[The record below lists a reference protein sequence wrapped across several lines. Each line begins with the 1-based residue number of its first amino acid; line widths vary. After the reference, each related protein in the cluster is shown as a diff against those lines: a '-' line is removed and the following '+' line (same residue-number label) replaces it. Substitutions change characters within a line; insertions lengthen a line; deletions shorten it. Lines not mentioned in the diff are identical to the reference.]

1 MPEKRSLLLAASV
14 ISIAAF
20 SFTTS
25 TPALAAYACWYK
37 ATNGTS
43 WSIETLGT
51 HNFKQSKACKR
62 AKRKC
67 KRKLK
72 RAKRKKQISR
82 GTVSPSCYKSGQ
94 KSGF

>member
-1 MPEKRSLLLAASV
+1 MKQVRALTFAASV
-14 ISIAAF
+14 LTVAGL

-25 TPALAAYACWYK
+25 TPAMAAYACWYK

-51 HNFKQSKACKR
+51 HNRKQSKACKR

-67 KRKLK
+67 KRKLR
-72 RAKRKKQISR
+72 RAQRRRQIPR
-82 GTVSPSCYKSGQ
+82 GTISPSCYKSGQ